1 MQYLGEF
8 RTGWRPLLGAT
19 LAMGTGFSAMSPVTS
34 LMAPHFL
41 KEFSW
46 SMADFAFVGTMS
58 IFMSLFIP
66 IAGRMGDVLGVRRTA
81 AIGVVVLPICLVAL
95 SMMTGDIRQY
105 YALFIIQA
113 AFCVTTTAS
122 VLSRVVV
129 EYFKRARGLAMAI
142 AASGPGIT
150 GVVLG
155 PLLNNFVEAQG
166 WRTGY
171 VATAAFVFLS
181 GCIALWLIPG
191 RRTEAAAPAADS
203 AGAAIA
209 PPRRRSW
216 ADYPAIFRTP
226 AFWILIVAMVLCN
239 LHQVLILT
247 QMNLLVIAQGIT
259 DPIAI
264 STMISVF
271 WGSTIVGR
279 FSCGLAIDRL
289 PGNIV
294 AAIGMGMPSI
304 GLFLFASSV
313 DSYWVVL
320 VAIMFVGLAFGAE
333 GDLIGVLVAR
343 AFGVAIYGSVMGL
356 VTGAISLASASG
368 AGILGLMLKGTN
380 SFDTFLLVTGTTV
393 LLGSLLFL
401 LLPKNREPEEHTAPP
416 QASTVAA

>member
-8 RTGWRPLLGAT
+8 RTGWRPLFGAT
-19 LAMGTGFSAMSPVTS
+19 LAMGTGFSAMSTVTS
-34 LMAPHFL
+34 IMAPEFL
-41 KEFSW
+41 REFRW
-46 SMADFAFVGTMS
+46 SMAEFAMVGTMS

-81 AIGVVVLPICLVAL
+81 AIGVIILPLCLIAL

-105 YALFIIQA
+105 YALFILQA

-129 EYFKRARGLAMAI
+129 EYFKRARGFAMAI
-142 AASGPGIT
+142 AASGPGLT

-155 PLLNNFVEAQG
+155 PLLNNFVAAQG

-171 VATAAFVFLS
+171 VVTAVFVFLA
-181 GCIALWLIPG
+181 GIFALWLIPG
-191 RRTEAAAPAADS
+191 HRAEVAAPAADNS
-203 AGAAIA
+203 GAAIA

-247 QMNLLVIAQGIT
+247 QMNLLVLANGIT
-259 DPIAI
+259 DPVAI

-304 GLFLFASSV
+304 GLFLFASSI
-313 DSYWVVL
+313 DSYWAVL

-333 GDLIGVLVAR
+333 GDLIGVIVAR
-343 AFGVAIYGSVMGL
+343 TFGVAIYGSVMGL

-368 AGILGLMLKGTN
+368 AGVLALMLARSGN
-380 SFDTFLLVTGTTV
+380 YDSFLFVTGVTV
-393 LLGSLLFL
+393 VLGSLMFL
-401 LLPKNREPEEHTAPP
+401 LLPRTREPGEAAPP
-416 QASTVAA
+416 QANAVAA